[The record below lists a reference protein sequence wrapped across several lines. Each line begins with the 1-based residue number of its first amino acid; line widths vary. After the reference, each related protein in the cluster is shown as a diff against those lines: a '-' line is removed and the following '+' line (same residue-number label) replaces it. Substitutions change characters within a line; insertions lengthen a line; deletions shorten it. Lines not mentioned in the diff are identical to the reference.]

1 MKLFY
6 STNSPYARKCRV
18 VVMEKNLASRVE
30 LVNVNPMENS
40 AQLLAVNPL
49 GTVPALIT
57 DQGLHLCDSTAICEY
72 LDSLPSDAP
81 ALLPEPKA
89 RECVLAFVA
98 MSDGMMDAAVAC
110 VLEGRRPPEFQY
122 PMWRE
127 RKEAAILRTIEKFS
141 AIDMTHTPLS
151 MGSIGLAVALEYVSF
166 RLPHLNWQEKHPR
179 LAEWQAHVSKR
190 ESLQTTQP
198 QA

>member
-6 STNSPYARKCRV
+6 APNSPYARKCRV
-18 VVMEKNLASRVE
+18 VLVEKQLACEQVS
-30 LVNVNPMENS
+30 VNALESPPE
-40 AQLLAVNPL
+40 LLAVNPL
-49 GTVPALIT
+49 GTVPALVT

-72 LDSLPSDAP
+72 LDSLPSGAP
-81 ALLPEPKA
+81 SLLPEPKA

-110 VLEGRRPPEFQY
+110 VMEGRRPAELQY
-122 PMWRE
+122 AGWRE
-127 RKEAAILRTIEKFS
+127 RKEAAILRTIEKF
-141 AIDMTHTPLS
+141 AMIDMNHTPLS

-166 RLPHLNWQEKHPR
+166 RLPHLGWRAKHPK
-179 LAEWQAHVSKR
+179 LAEWVDAFGQR
-190 ESLQTTQP
+190 NSLQATRP